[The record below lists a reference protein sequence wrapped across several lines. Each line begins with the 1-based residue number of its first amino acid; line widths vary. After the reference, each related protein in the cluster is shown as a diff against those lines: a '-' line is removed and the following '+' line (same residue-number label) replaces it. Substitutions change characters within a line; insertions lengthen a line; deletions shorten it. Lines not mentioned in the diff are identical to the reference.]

1 MKKLEKM
8 NWHYSST
15 NEIKG
20 EKNTQI
26 ICKIQ
31 ISNLKNGIHL

>member
-1 MKKLEKM
+1 MKKVGKI

-26 ICKIQ
+26 IRKVQ
-31 ISNLKNGIHL
+31 FSNLKNGIRL